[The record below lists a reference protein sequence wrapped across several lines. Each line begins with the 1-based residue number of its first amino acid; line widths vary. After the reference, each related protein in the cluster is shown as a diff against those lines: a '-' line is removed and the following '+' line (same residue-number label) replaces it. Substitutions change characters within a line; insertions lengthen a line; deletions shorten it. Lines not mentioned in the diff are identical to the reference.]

1 MSMWTDPGND
11 FIDVTTF
18 PYDVYALHGYMAR
31 HAVITDIG
39 VGTAT
44 VVAVTGAGNTRTVI
58 CTQNGEELP
67 AFIRSFSAG
76 TTVVR
81 IRIFFDA

>member
-11 FIDVTTF
+11 FIDVTAF
-18 PYDVYALHGYMAR
+18 PYDIVATHGFFAR
-31 HAVITDIG
+31 HAVVTDMG

-44 VVAVTGAGNTRTVI
+44 VVAVTGAGNTRTIV

-67 AFIRSFSAG
+67 AFIDTFTAA
-76 TTVVR
+76 TTVAR